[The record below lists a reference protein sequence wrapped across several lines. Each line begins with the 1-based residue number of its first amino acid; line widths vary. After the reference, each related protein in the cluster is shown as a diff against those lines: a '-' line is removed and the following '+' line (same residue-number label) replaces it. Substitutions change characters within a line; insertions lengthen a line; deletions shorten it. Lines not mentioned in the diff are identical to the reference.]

1 MRPRQCCLFCCF
13 VFAWAAP
20 DVAAAEQQLVEVFEV
35 ERRTEGTRAYE
46 LVGYATARGD
56 DVDAERRATAPR
68 GWRWASDWISD
79 GSRGADGWEYAAA
92 RAGPYDADGGPFR
105 RRRWLR
111 VMRRRG
117 ADRGTAPAAEPR
129 VEAKAISLRAPAAPL
144 RALRRDF
151 AFRGFG
157 LGCAHT
163 VDAGGQMGLVVQ
175 LPLTPN
181 FGFWE
186 RRSHY
191 LPMATALC
199 IVYPPG
205 HSDYCAV
212 AFVLSVS
219 YPVDVLARGM
229 DALRAAGRPQNATN
243 ATAAPRTSWPTGPRG
258 GVRRVGVSLSRTVAV
273 RAVGVPGE
281 FRSPVRLRPWF
292 MYAPGLGY
300 AYDFAER
307 VAERALARAARALA
321 RGPTSTA
328 ANASAA
334 DASAADQWL
343 ARSSTATRNASAAV
357 AQRRRPLRRAAEAGL
372 AAVAA
377 ARGWGATKFALLG
390 YSFLPYQAYLTDA
403 RAAAAAPDAFRPL
416 RGSLIF
422 MMRPFYP
429 PRLGRSVKKP
439 P

>member
-1 MRPRQCCLFCCF
+1 M
-13 VFAWAAP
+13 
-20 DVAAAEQQLVEVFEV
+20 
-35 ERRTEGTRAYE
+35 
-46 LVGYATARGD
+46 GYATARGD

-79 GSRGADGWEYAAA
+79 GSRGVDGWEYAAA
-92 RAGPYDADGGPFR
+92 RAGPYDAEGGPFR

-129 VEAKAISLRAPAAPL
+129 AEPKAVRSRAPAAPL

-191 LPMATALC
+191 LPMATALA
-199 IVYPPG
+199 IIYPPRR
-205 HSDYCAV
+205 SDLCAV

-219 YPVDVLARGM
+219 YPVDVLARGCR
-229 DALRAAGRPQNATN
+229 AVRAAGRPQNATN
-243 ATAAPRTSWPTGPRG
+243 ATAVPRTSWPTGPRG
-258 GVRRVGVSLSRTVAV
+258 GVRRVGVSFSRTVAV
-273 RAVGVPGE
+273 RAVDVPGE

-307 VAERALARAARALA
+307 VAERALARAARA
-321 RGPTSTA
+321 RTA
-328 ANASAA
+328 ASVSLN
-334 DASAADQWL
+334 L
-343 ARSSTATRNASAAV
+343 VRFSSVQMFMLCTSKAV
-357 AQRRRPLRRAAEAGL
+357 SGL
-372 AAVAA
+372 
-377 ARGWGATKFALLG
+377 
-390 YSFLPYQAYLTDA
+390 SSEQ
-403 RAAAAAPDAFRPL
+403 
-416 RGSLIF
+416 
-422 MMRPFYP
+422 
-429 PRLGRSVKKP
+429 
-439 P
+439 

>member
-1 MRPRQCCLFCCF
+1 M
-13 VFAWAAP
+13 
-20 DVAAAEQQLVEVFEV
+20 
-35 ERRTEGTRAYE
+35 
-46 LVGYATARGD
+46 GYATARGD

-79 GSRGADGWEYAAA
+79 GSRGVDGWEYAAA
-92 RAGPYDADGGPFR
+92 RAGPYEAEGGPFR

-129 VEAKAISLRAPAAPL
+129 AEPKAVRSRAPAAPL

-191 LPMATALC
+191 LPMATALA
-199 IVYPPG
+199 IIYPPRR
-205 HSDYCAV
+205 SDLCAV

-219 YPVDVLARGM
+219 YPVDVLARGCR
-229 DALRAAGRPQNATN
+229 AVRAAGRPQNATN
-243 ATAAPRTSWPTGPRG
+243 ATAVPRTSWPTGPRG
-258 GVRRVGVSLSRTVAV
+258 GVRRVGVSFSRTVAV
-273 RAVGVPGE
+273 RAVDVPGE

-321 RGPTSTA
+321 RGPALAA

-334 DASAADQWL
+334 NASAADQWL
-343 ARSSTATRNASAAV
+343 ARSSTAKRNASAVV
-357 AQRRRPLRRAAEAGL
+357 ARRRRRPLRRAAEAGL
-372 AAVAA
+372 AAAAA
-377 ARGWGATKFALLG
+377 ARGWCATKFALLG

-403 RAAAAAPDAFRPL
+403 RAAAAAPDVFRPL

-439 P
+439 S

>member
-1 MRPRQCCLFCCF
+1 M
-13 VFAWAAP
+13 
-20 DVAAAEQQLVEVFEV
+20 
-35 ERRTEGTRAYE
+35 
-46 LVGYATARGD
+46 GYATARGD

-79 GSRGADGWEYAAA
+79 GSRGVDGWEYAAA
-92 RAGPYDADGGPFR
+92 RAGPYDAEGGPFR

-129 VEAKAISLRAPAAPL
+129 AEPKAVRSRAPAAPL

-191 LPMATALC
+191 LPMATALA
-199 IVYPPG
+199 IIYPPRR
-205 HSDYCAV
+205 SDLCAV

-219 YPVDVLARGM
+219 YPVDVLARGCR
-229 DALRAAGRPQNATN
+229 AVRAAGRPQNATN
-243 ATAAPRTSWPTGPRG
+243 ATAVPRTSWPTGPRG
-258 GVRRVGVSLSRTVAV
+258 GVRRVGVSFSRTVAV
-273 RAVGVPGE
+273 RAVDVPGE

-321 RGPTSTA
+321 RGPALAA

-334 DASAADQWL
+334 NASAADQWL
-343 ARSSTATRNASAAV
+343 ARSSTAKRNASAVV
-357 AQRRRPLRRAAEAGL
+357 ARRRRRPLRRAAEAGL
-372 AAVAA
+372 AA
-377 ARGWGATKFALLG
+377 
-390 YSFLPYQAYLTDA
+390 
-403 RAAAAAPDAFRPL
+403 AAAAPAAGRGGGPRGGGGGARLVRDKVRAARLLLPPVPGVPDGRARGRRGAGRVPPAARLAHLHDAAVLPAEARTVRQEAVVINLCCGDVRPKTL
-416 RGSLIF
+416 WNC
-422 MMRPFYP
+422 RPW
-429 PRLGRSVKKP
+429 GA
-439 P
+439 

>member
-1 MRPRQCCLFCCF
+1 M
-13 VFAWAAP
+13 
-20 DVAAAEQQLVEVFEV
+20 
-35 ERRTEGTRAYE
+35 
-46 LVGYATARGD
+46 GYATARGD

-79 GSRGADGWEYAAA
+79 GSRGVDGWEYAAA
-92 RAGPYDADGGPFR
+92 RAGPYDAEGGPFR

-129 VEAKAISLRAPAAPL
+129 AEPKAVRSRAPAAPL

-191 LPMATALC
+191 LPMATALA
-199 IVYPPG
+199 IIYPPRR
-205 HSDYCAV
+205 SDLCAV

-219 YPVDVLARGM
+219 YPVDVLARGCR
-229 DALRAAGRPQNATN
+229 AVRAAGRPQNATN
-243 ATAAPRTSWPTGPRG
+243 ATAVPRTSWPTGPRG
-258 GVRRVGVSLSRTVAV
+258 GVRRVGVSFSRTVAV
-273 RAVGVPGE
+273 RAVDVPGE

-292 MYAPGLGY
+292 MYAPGLG
-300 AYDFAER
+300 
-307 VAERALARAARALA
+307 L
-321 RGPTSTA
+321 
-328 ANASAA
+328 
-334 DASAADQWL
+334 
-343 ARSSTATRNASAAV
+343 
-357 AQRRRPLRRAAEAGL
+357 
-372 AAVAA
+372 
-377 ARGWGATKFALLG
+377 
-390 YSFLPYQAYLTDA
+390 
-403 RAAAAAPDAFRPL
+403 
-416 RGSLIF
+416 SLIHISEPT
-422 MMRPFYP
+422 RPY
-429 PRLGRSVKKP
+429 
-439 P
+439 

>member
-1 MRPRQCCLFCCF
+1 M
-13 VFAWAAP
+13 
-20 DVAAAEQQLVEVFEV
+20 
-35 ERRTEGTRAYE
+35 
-46 LVGYATARGD
+46 GYATARGD

-79 GSRGADGWEYAAA
+79 GSRGVDGWEYAAA
-92 RAGPYDADGGPFR
+92 RAGPYDAEGGPFR

-129 VEAKAISLRAPAAPL
+129 AEPKAVRSRAPAAPL

-191 LPMATALC
+191 LPMATALA
-199 IVYPPG
+199 IIYPPRR
-205 HSDYCAV
+205 SDLCAV

-219 YPVDVLARGM
+219 YPVDVLARGCR
-229 DALRAAGRPQNATN
+229 AVRAAGRPQNATN
-243 ATAAPRTSWPTGPRG
+243 ATAVPRTSWPTGPRG
-258 GVRRVGVSLSRTVAV
+258 GVRRVGVSFSRTVAV
-273 RAVGVPGE
+273 RAVDVPGE

-292 MYAPGLGY
+292 MYAPGLTLLYRATEAAFEAVTAG
-300 AYDFAER
+300 ATRTLKRLKAAEQEGKN
-307 VAERALARAARALA
+307 A
-321 RGPTSTA
+321 TA
-328 ANASAA
+328 ADDAELANATGAKREA
-334 DASAADQWL
+334 PG
-343 ARSSTATRNASAAV
+343 
-357 AQRRRPLRRAAEAGL
+357 PLRRLERRTAEACLDATSGL
-372 AAVAA
+372 RA
-377 ARGWGATKFALLG
+377 WCDSKTSLLG
-390 YSFLPYQAYLTDA
+390 YSVLPYMAHLTDGDDVE
-403 RAAAAAPDAFRPL
+403 PVGFKPWK
-416 RGSLIF
+416 GSVLF

-429 PRLGRSVKKP
+429 ARPFGKR
-439 P
+439 